1 MSQINHKLAL
11 WCTWMSQPW
20 PSATPAIF
28 CNPAD
33 GNLGNLGN
41 PDQLDNTLAGW
52 REGPSTDGQHMH
64 LLPSLTWAGAILD
77 GRISKK

>member
-1 MSQINHKLAL
+1 MSSDQSQTCPLVHLDVTTLAIGN
-11 WCTWMSQPW
+11 
-20 PSATPAIF
+20 PAIF
-28 CNPAD
+28 CNLAD

-52 REGPSTDGQHMH
+52 REDPSTDGQHMH